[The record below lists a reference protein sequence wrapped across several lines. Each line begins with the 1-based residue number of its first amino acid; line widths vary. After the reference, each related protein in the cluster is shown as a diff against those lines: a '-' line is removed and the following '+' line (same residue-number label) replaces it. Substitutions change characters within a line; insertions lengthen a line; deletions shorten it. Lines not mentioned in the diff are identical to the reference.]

1 MCTYAL
7 SGVERRGNVAS
18 TLEMSSQ
25 SRIKIDIFI
34 PSTTQ
39 LHYSIIVSQSQANT
53 ALSRAYSKT
62 PVPGVVLFCVLT
74 RVVFNFG
81 VRTILS
87 RDGLRTCGT
96 SMCATALKLFLSR
109 GCLGLRNMWW
119 GRRSGCR
126 RGGCVAVVHCGVM
139 GYCGDG
145 LGDRYKLL
153 MVQ

>member
-1 MCTYAL
+1 
-7 SGVERRGNVAS
+7 
-18 TLEMSSQ
+18 MSSQ

-39 LHYSIIVSQSQANT
+39 LHYSIIVSQAQANT

-62 PVPGVVLFCVLT
+62 PVPGVVLLCLLT
-74 RVVFNFG
+74 RVVYNLG

-87 RDGLRTCGT
+87 RDGLCTCGT
-96 SMCATALKLFLSR
+96 SICATALKLFLSR
-109 GCLGLRNMWW
+109 ECLRLRKMWW
-119 GRRSGCR
+119 GRSSGCR
-126 RGGCVAVVHCGVM
+126 RGSCVAVVYCGVM

-145 LGDRYKLL
+145 LGFKYRLL